1 MDELQIL
8 EHAKNYM
15 DKLAQGINPL
25 TGEPVPEDELI
36 NNVRISRCF
45 FYVAEVLGKVVEQG
59 GLEAVAAARR
69 SKSPELPPFHISQ
82 EALQAFNYSDEPL
95 LVTHIANRVNA
106 LVDTSSM
113 KKLSGSLI
121 LKWLDSIGMVEV
133 VLTEAGRKSRRPTSQ
148 GNTIGITVQMRD
160 GYNGPYQA
168 VTYNRQAQQYII
180 DNMEAITA
188 QAEM

>member
-25 TGEPVPEDELI
+25 TGEPIPEDELI

-45 FYVAEVLGKVVEQG
+45 FYVSDVLGKVLKNG
-59 GLEAVAAARR
+59 GISSAPTRR
-69 SKSPELPPFHISQ
+69 RELPPFCISQ
-82 EALQAFNYSDEPL
+82 EALQAFEYSDEPL

-113 KKLSGSLI
+113 KKLSGSSI
-121 LKWLDSIGMVEV
+121 LKWLDRIGMVEV
-133 VLTEAGRKSRRPTSQ
+133 VLTETGRKSRRPTSQ
-148 GNTIGITVQMRD
+148 GNAIGITVQMRD
-160 GYNGPYQA
+160 GYNGPYLA
-168 VTYNRQAQQYII
+168 VTYSRQAQQFII
-180 DNMEAITA
+180 DNMEAIVA
-188 QAEM
+188 QTEM